1 VAGYLTKQWRKLSRG
16 LQLSLVLLGICT
28 AWSLLSQVPVIPG
41 LRGPVL
47 LGRDGF
53 LSFAERPTID
63 LRYRVRGE
71 IPSPLHLVYVDVDTE
86 SLEAIGNFPWSRAR
100 FAEAADALFRFGQIR
115 AIGFDLIFN
124 TIGLPGLGR
133 EEAEQGTLAL
143 ARSVR
148 AHRAVVLA
156 ASYTS
161 GINDKGAPLRFPL
174 LFDRRTNIYDAEL
187 PDRPDFPVVGPS
199 WGIIGLIDVVNDD
212 VRNVP
217 MFAPT
222 RLQTYLAMSLQLA
235 LLHYGLPSSAAEIG
249 PDSIVL
255 RRGDTEAAR
264 IPLWLGQMAE
274 PNWFSPWLCAQ
285 NPRISIATVLQ
296 CARAMAEGTPEEKRD
311 ASAFFS
317 EFKGSI
323 VLVGPTDPLFKDM
336 TAAPLSEGVVPRVS
350 VHGNLLKTIV
360 SGRYMRYLPSW
371 AVVLV
376 IFGLGLGVAGLSMW
390 GSGRLSG
397 GRLAAVSL
405 VVAYVAS
412 AFALF
417 TRFDLVLPLV
427 APVGAAV
434 CCALAS
440 IAARLSAE
448 EEKRQ
453 RIKGLFGSYVSS
465 AVVDEIVEKDI
476 LPQTGGAEVEVTAF
490 FSDIAS
496 FSSIS
501 DRLSPTVL
509 VEVMCEYFAEGTK
522 AVTEAGG
529 TLDKYVGD
537 AIIAMFGVP
546 LQRAD
551 HAAAA
556 CRAAL
561 ALQEAQ
567 AELRSRWASSGR
579 TLPAEVLRMHTRVGL
594 NTGKAVVGNIG
605 SELRF
610 NYTMMGSAVNLA
622 QRLEAAGAYFG
633 AEILVSSHTA
643 EAALRDDPS
652 LVFRELDCV
661 ILPGQNEPV
670 TVFQLLGCGEGVR
683 KQNSARNASYARA
696 LAFYREGNWSEAVDA
711 FMSAAEHEPSARRV
725 NPCLVMANRCEKF
738 VLERKEVVGA
748 FKLFKS

>member
-1 VAGYLTKQWRKLSRG
+1 MAGYLTKQWRRLSRG
-16 LQLSLVLLGICT
+16 LQLSVVLLGICT
-28 AWSLLSQVPVIPG
+28 AWSLLSQIPVIPG

-71 IPSPLHLVYVDVDTE
+71 IPSPLHLIYVDVDTE
-86 SLEAIGNFPWSRAR
+86 SLEELGNFPWSRAR
-100 FAEAADALFRFGQIR
+100 FAEAADALFRFGRIR
-115 AIGFDLIFN
+115 AVGFDLIFN

-156 ASYTS
+156 GSYTS
-161 GINDKGAPLRFPL
+161 GINEKGAPLKFPL

-187 PDRPDFPVVGPS
+187 PDRPDFPVVGPG

-249 PDSIVL
+249 SDSIVL
-255 RRGDTEAAR
+255 RRGDAEAAR

-285 NPRISIATVLQ
+285 NPRISIATVLE
-296 CARAMAEGTPEEKRD
+296 CARAMTEGTTDEKR
-311 ASAFFS
+311 AAAAFFS
-317 EFKGSI
+317 EFKDAI

-350 VHGNLLKTIV
+350 VHGNFLKTIV
-360 SGRYMRYLPSW
+360 SGRYIRYLPRWS
-371 AVVLV
+371 VVLV

-397 GRLAAVSL
+397 GRVAAVSL

-434 CCALAS
+434 CCALAAV
-440 IAARLSAE
+440 AARLSAE
-448 EEKRQ
+448 EQKRQ

-501 DRLSPTVL
+501 DRLSPTML

-567 AELRSRWASSGR
+567 AELRSRWAASGR

-622 QRLEAAGAYFG
+622 QRLEAAGAHFG
-633 AEILVSSHTA
+633 AEILVSSRTA

-661 ILPGQNEPV
+661 ILPGQNEAV
-670 TVFQLLGCGEGVR
+670 TVFQLLGRGEEAR
-683 KQNSARNASYARA
+683 RQNAGRSASYARA
-696 LAFYREGNWSEAVDA
+696 LAFYREGNLTDATDA
-711 FMSAAEHEPSARRV
+711 FMTAAEHEPSTRRV
-725 NPCLVMANRCEKF
+725 NPCVVMANRCESLL
-738 VLERKEVVGA
+738 LEKKKSVGA

>member
-1 VAGYLTKQWRKLSRG
+1 VAGYLTKQWRRLSRG
-16 LQLSLVLLGICT
+16 IQLSLVLLGICT
-28 AWSLLSQVPVIPG
+28 AWSLLSQIPVIPG

-53 LSFAERPTID
+53 LSFAEQPTID

-161 GINDKGAPLRFPL
+161 GINDKGVPLRFPL

-255 RRGDTEAAR
+255 RGGDAEAAR

-317 EFKGSI
+317 EFKDSI

-360 SGRYMRYLPSW
+360 SGRYMRYLPRW

-412 AFALF
+412 AFAVF
-417 TRFDLVLPLV
+417 ARFDLVLPLV

-567 AELRSRWASSGR
+567 AKLRSRWAASGR

-622 QRLEAAGAYFG
+622 QRMEAAAAHYGVD
-633 AEILVSSHTA
+633 ILASSSTVD
-643 EAALRDDPS
+643 AALRDEPS
-652 LVFRELDCV
+652 LVFRELDRV
-661 ILPGQNEPV
+661 SFAGLASSV
-670 TVFQLLGCGEGVR
+670 AVFELLGS
-683 KQNSARNASYARA
+683 KQAARDAGGALLEYYGAA
-696 LAFYREGNWSEAVDA
+696 LALYREGLWSEAADA
-711 FMSAAEHEPSARRV
+711 FARAEKREVAPSSR
-725 NPCLVMANRCEKF
+725 NPSLVMAARCREFAATKRKQGEEF
-738 VLERKEVVGA
+738 VLVKT
-748 FKLFKS
+748 